1 MRFKCLSAVL
11 IFSFLCLAGSPS
23 LVLAGKK
30 KREKIAQLEFRNISV
45 GDALKIL
52 TEQSDLN
59 IIASQKAAQIQITM
73 YLKDITALDVIDAI
87 AKTYN
92 LWYKHDKRS
101 NIIRIY
107 TVQEYRMEQVEFK
120 QEKTKIFTLKNAK
133 NAIDLADTV
142 CNLYGSE
149 RVILSFGSNENELM
163 NDLSSRLSRFDL
175 INGATG
181 GSQTT
186 STGNNSNNSNINSNN
201 GSGGSNNNNSGG
213 GSNCTRNNNN
223 NGGSGNNN
231 GNNNRNNRR
240 NGNNQSGNNTNESTD
255 QNSLNSI
262 SALLKDINSKNS
274 DLQNILS
281 GNSGQ
286 SNALL
291 SRAIRHQAPI
301 FVSVI
306 KRQNRVLVRT
316 RDMEAMNQ
324 VNSLFQQID
333 SESAMLLMEVKILS
347 IDLSDGYDSLF
358 DFKIKSDKTA
368 ITGGQSATSA
378 LGDSLVTAATAF
390 NPALLATV
398 VSDKFE
404 ARLQLLEKENRV
416 TEVATP
422 ILLTTNQ
429 EVSRVFIGDERPIIN
444 GYEESEASTSQT
456 GNSTF
461 ISRPI
466 IVPQTEI
473 RNLGTT
479 LFLTPNIN
487 SDRTV
492 SIRIL
497 IERSGLSPTKATIP
511 VQIGDSLVDAD
522 IDVVQTE
529 TFSGT
534 VVAKDSTS
542 IAVGGFIKE
551 SAGDR
556 ESKVP
561 VLGDIPGLGFFFR
574 EQANSRKRTELV
586 VIIRPYITTTPN
598 EASLVSQQFLDKSS
612 IHPNSPEVDN
622 MDIYSNKDKRH
633 KGYQLE
639 KPFKEYDLQDKF
651 DRFKDKGERAK
662 HKQSISS
669 ESNRSIE
676 PSSKQQTYV
685 ELTQYAAKSV
695 RLTAKK
701 REKVAGISPVK
712 LANTRSANL
721 LYDSRVKAIPIAS
734 WHKGGIH
741 VTAIALYNLS
751 NATVNVD
758 FKHLKGKWLSSSI
771 ESAKLTRQ
779 GDFGDSTYLYLV
791 SAGSFNDIAEQI
803 KTTKN

>member
-1 MRFKCLSAVL
+1 
-11 IFSFLCLAGSPS
+11 
-23 LVLAGKK
+23 
-30 KREKIAQLEFRNISV
+30 
-45 GDALKIL
+45 
-52 TEQSDLN
+52 
-59 IIASQKAAQIQITM
+59 
-73 YLKDITALDVIDAI
+73 
-87 AKTYN
+87 
-92 LWYKHDKRS
+92 
-101 NIIRIY
+101 
-107 TVQEYRMEQVEFK
+107 
-120 QEKTKIFTLKNAK
+120 
-133 NAIDLADTV
+133 
-142 CNLYGSE
+142 
-149 RVILSFGSNENELM
+149 
-163 NDLSSRLSRFDL
+163 
-175 INGATG
+175 
-181 GSQTT
+181 
-186 STGNNSNNSNINSNN
+186 
-201 GSGGSNNNNSGG
+201 SGG
-213 GSNCTRNNNN
+213 GSSSNFTRNNNN
-223 NGGSGNNN
+223 NGGGGRNN
-231 GNNNRNNRR
+231 GNNNRNNRS
-240 NGNNQSGNNTNESTD
+240 NGSNQSGNNNNESTN

-262 SALLKDINSKNS
+262 SSLLKDINSKSS
-274 DLQNILS
+274 DLQSILS

-301 FVSVI
+301 YVSVI

-316 RDMEAMNQ
+316 RDIEAMNQ
-324 VNSLFQQID
+324 VNSLYQQID
-333 SESAMLLMEVKILS
+333 TESSMLLMEVKILS

-378 LGDSLVTAATAF
+378 LGDSLVTAASAF
-390 NPALLATV
+390 NPALLATI

-444 GYEESEASTSQT
+444 GYEESTSSTSST
-456 GNSTF
+456 GSSTVINNS
-461 ISRPI
+461 I

-511 VQIGDSLVDAD
+511 VQVGNALVDAD

-534 VVAKDSTS
+534 VVAKDGTS

-551 SAGDR
+551 SAGDK
-556 ESKVP
+556 ETKVP

-598 EASLVSQQFLDKSS
+598 EASLVSQRFLDKNS
-612 IHPNSPEVDN
+612 IHPNSHEVDN

-651 DRFKDKGERAK
+651 DRFKDKGERSK
-662 HKQSISS
+662 HKKSISS
-669 ESNRSIE
+669 QSNRSIE

-695 RLTAKK
+695 RLAANN
-701 REKVAGISPVK
+701 REVVAGISPTK
-712 LANTRSANL
+712 LANTRSADL
-721 LYDSRVKAIPIAS
+721 LYDSRIKVIPVAS
-734 WHKGGIH
+734 WHKGGVH
-741 VTAIALYNLS
+741 VTALALYNQS
-751 NATVNVD
+751 STAVNVD

-771 ESAKLTRQ
+771 ESAKLNKQ
-779 GDFGDSTYLYLV
+779 SELGDSTYLYLV
-791 SAGSFNDIAEQI
+791 SAGSFDDIAERI